1 MPPNHKSHLA
11 IKSRDLA
18 KSRDKQKN
26 VISPLPEWLWPPN
39 LAEYRLLRIKP
50 LDPLIMWSYEIM

>member
-18 KSRDKQKN
+18 KSRDKQKMLY
-26 VISPLPEWLWPPN
+26 LPYQSGYGHQTWQDMDSN
-39 LAEYRLLRIKP
+39 L
-50 LDPLIMWSYEIM
+50 